1 MSYRVYLSG
10 AFIGALALLSYAG
23 QADAPRLM
31 LNGASSLIILTQ
43 NEENSEVQNE
53 LDPQSD
59 GGQPGGPSATA
70 PTGQA
75 MPQGGTGS
83 QPQGGGGSGATI
95 EKELQEEK
103 Q

>member
-1 MSYRVYLSG
+1 MSYRLYLSG
-10 AFIGALALLSYAG
+10 AFICALALLGNAG
-23 QADAPRLM
+23 QAAATRLM

-43 NEENSEVQNE
+43 DEENSEVQNE

-70 PTGQA
+70 PAGQA
-75 MPQGGTGS
+75 MPQGGAGS
-83 QPQGGGGSGATI
+83 PPQGGGSGATI
-95 EKELQEEK
+95 EKELQEEN

>member
-10 AFIGALALLSYAG
+10 AFICALALLGYAG
-23 QADAPRLM
+23 QADATRLM

-59 GGQPGGPSATA
+59 GGQPGGPSRDGAYRTGHASRRNGLPA
-70 PTGQA
+70 PRRGR
-75 MPQGGTGS
+75 
-83 QPQGGGGSGATI
+83 
-95 EKELQEEK
+95 LRCNH
-103 Q
+103 

>member
-1 MSYRVYLSG
+1 MSYRLYLSG

-23 QADAPRLM
+23 QADATRLM

-43 NEENSEVQNE
+43 DEENSEVQNE

-70 PTGQA
+70 ACRTGHA
-75 MPQGGTGS
+75 PRRNGLP
-83 QPQGGGGSGATI
+83 PQGGGGSGATI